1 MVGCT
6 DPLALNYGD
15 WATDDDGS
23 CAYAQAPGC
32 TYPDALNYNSGADYD
47 DGSCEFAAGPNP
59 CPADLDQDGTVAV
72 SDLLLLLSS
81 YGYDCE

>member
-1 MVGCT
+1 V
-6 DPLALNYGD
+6 NYEE

-23 CAYAQAPGC
+23 CAYPQMPGC
-32 TYPDALNYNSGADYD
+32 TYAEAINYNEAADDD
-47 DGSCEFAAGPNP
+47 DGSCEFAAGSNP

-81 YGYDCE
+81 YGATCE